1 MMMTKVI
8 PYSWQLGHLVRCKHN
23 IDIAKSDFLPVV
35 GW

>member
-23 IDIAKSDFLPVV
+23 IDIAKSD
-35 GW
+35 W